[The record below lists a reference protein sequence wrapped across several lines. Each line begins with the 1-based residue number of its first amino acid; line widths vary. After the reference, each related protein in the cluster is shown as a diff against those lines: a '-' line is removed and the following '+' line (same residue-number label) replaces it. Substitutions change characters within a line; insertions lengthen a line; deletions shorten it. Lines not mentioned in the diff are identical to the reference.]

1 MTRHALI
8 FLSTDAHG
16 VYILSAYS
24 RGLYV
29 VYDRCRVALLLLAE
43 YVSMGVS
50 LPRMVVFVTIYSNR
64 CPILIC
70 LLVQGS
76 TPLWIGCQ
84 ENSHDCVRLL
94 LEHDVNV
101 NQARNDVSSYP
112 FIYLPVNISSI
123 NNILGVL

>member
-1 MTRHALI
+1 MYSVYSVWWYIIIYVISHALI

-16 VYILSAYS
+16 VHILSAYS
-24 RGLYV
+24 SGLYV

-70 LLVQGS
+70 LLVFREQ
-76 TPLWIGCQ
+76 PLCT
-84 ENSHDCVRLL
+84 
-94 LEHDVNV
+94 
-101 NQARNDVSSYP
+101 
-112 FIYLPVNISSI
+112 
-123 NNILGVL
+123 LGATRTAMSA